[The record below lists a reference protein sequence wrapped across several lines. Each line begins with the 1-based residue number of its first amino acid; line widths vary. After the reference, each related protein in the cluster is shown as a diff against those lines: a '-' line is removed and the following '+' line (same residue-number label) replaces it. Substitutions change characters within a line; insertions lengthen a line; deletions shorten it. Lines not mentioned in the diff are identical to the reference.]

1 MSKRESESE
10 RGERKKKRGKE
21 RVKERG
27 KYCFRERD
35 VIKAYALRSE
45 VFSLLRQNGRNEECV
60 GRYAI
65 FFFTQFL
72 FLEDFFDTFKLT
84 LLSAFRLM
92 ERTKN
97 VNRPYQTFLQK
108 GKYLLKIVQK

>member
-45 VFSLLRQNGRNEECV
+45 DFSLLRQNGRNEECV

-65 FFFTQFL
+65 FFLYAVFVFRR
-72 FLEDFFDTFKLT
+72 FF
-84 LLSAFRLM
+84 
-92 ERTKN
+92 
-97 VNRPYQTFLQK
+97 
-108 GKYLLKIVQK
+108 

>member
-45 VFSLLRQNGRNEECV
+45 VFSLLRQKGRNEECV

-65 FFFTQFL
+65 FFLYAVFVL
-72 FLEDFFDTFKLT
+72 RRFF
-84 LLSAFRLM
+84 
-92 ERTKN
+92 
-97 VNRPYQTFLQK
+97 
-108 GKYLLKIVQK
+108 

>member
-45 VFSLLRQNGRNEECV
+45 VFSLLRQNGMR
-60 GRYAI
+60 R
-65 FFFTQFL
+65 
-72 FLEDFFDTFKLT
+72 
-84 LLSAFRLM
+84 
-92 ERTKN
+92 
-97 VNRPYQTFLQK
+97 
-108 GKYLLKIVQK
+108 